1 MPCPPRMA
9 CHVSQLVSFV
19 PTRREASHD
28 AGEPSAK
35 GDAGGAFDLASVMRA
50 NGITDND
57 QFCQCMRWCEAQ
69 LSTASSMPEMLQR
82 NPWAGPDETRKKEN
96 WSSKYAANVGKIDT
110 LCNLLE
116 QMLQHRGSA
125 RLGLPALH
133 VLWHAVVGTEVP
145 AKLDDFQ
152 MHLLDGNYPEGVKA
166 VLLVAKCRLFEH
178 DLLNSAVRRS
188 EPQTL
193 NRQIR
198 RLCDSPVCVPRRRR
212 VPPGQRPRSC
222 STLSSRRSTPCSA
235 TRRRLPSRSA
245 S

>member
-1 MPCPPRMA
+1 MLGRII
-9 CHVSQLVSFV
+9 S
-19 PTRREASHD
+19 
-28 AGEPSAK
+28 G
-35 GDAGGAFDLASVMRA
+35 
-50 NGITDND
+50 NGITSNGL
-57 QFCQCMRWCEAQ
+57 FCQCMAWCKAQ
-69 LSTASSMPEMLQR
+69 PSTAGSKLKMQPR
-82 NPWAGPDETRKKEN
+82 NPWAGPDASRKKEK
-96 WSSKYAANVGKIDT
+96 WSSKCLADVGKINT
-110 LCNLLE
+110 LCTLLE
-116 QMLQHRGSA
+116 QLLQHRGGA

-222 STLSSRRSTPCSA
+222 WTLSSRRSTPCSA